1 MNCFYCKDQHPENK
15 LVEYISHEFG
25 CEDCIEELYGG
36 LL

>member
-1 MNCFYCKDQHPENK
+1 MNCFYCKDQHPENE